1 MFSKNLWKLVSL
13 ATLLMLPLVGCSGS
27 GSGTKVTEKG
37 TEVTV
42 GGKVEGVSAAKSVAK
57 TAITANT
64 VAVYNAQDG
73 ATLGSASVASDGTFT
88 GLSFTLPSTKTV
100 LVFKATVAQ
109 GTFLSIVPIDLSNP
123 PAAGTITGANPISLQ
138 ISQESTA
145 AAQLVSQLLGL
156 TGDLGDAGQTIA
168 SLNDATKT
176 YAAIAKLVV
185 DNGGKQLAYDNGGLA
200 MTGKFSSAELL
211 PALDATS
218 LSVDQLNNMELD
230 GSITSVAIPGSKP
243 IVSFQV
249 TNKTTGKGV
258 RGLKSFN
265 LAFAQLKPEAGG
277 SPSEWLSY
285 MVTPSDA
292 KTTTTTLSTP
302 GRPSTD
308 ASTASTITVRTTSG
322 TAGSSFAI
330 SPYSVI
336 DNGDGSYTVV
346 FGKNIKTA
354 AADNLGFGPSY
365 DANLTHRLMVGIRT
379 TPSSALQH
387 NGTTLSNFFNEKY
400 FLKDFVPATPTVEP
414 TVKRDITLTASC
426 NECHTKIGV
435 STPHGGRGDVKY
447 CMMCHTTQRGYGRT
461 DTAST
466 SGAFPALTY
475 SSTGSITSAATYI
488 ADGEVTTDFVTMIHK
503 IHMGNKLTKTNY
515 NIVGI
520 APNAIAYPKNI
531 LNCRQCHVGDTTPQ
545 LTAAPQ
551 ANNWKS
557 VPSRKSCGSCHDNIN
572 FATGANAKVGGAV
585 HSAQANDSF
594 CVSCH
599 GTSGPYPVEKAHMTV
614 DKTLNNPNIADGLV
628 NFTYDVNSVTIDTT
642 VNTSAV
648 IKFRVMQSTNA
659 ATTPVPVV
667 FNSTG
672 TTPLTGFTGGP
683 SFLFAYSEDGSADF
697 TNMNKVID
705 SKAKAA
711 QPKSVT
717 IGSLLATLGTPDGSG
732 YYTVT
737 VPLAFP
743 AGATL
748 KTVGLQGYFTQAA
761 GTNGIA
767 AATARH
773 AQSVVKTV
781 TGDTARRVIVDGEK
795 CGNCHEWFEGHGG
808 NRILGKGMAQA
819 QNICVM
825 CHVPGLSSSGKGADI
840 NLINFIK
847 DQPVGTQITTVNP
860 LTSAV
865 YTTTGKVTQSVKDT
879 MTALVAALGSDPT
892 TYPEVSNNFKDMIH
906 STHAGSDA
914 SVVGDKFKFV
924 RDRGTSGVFYYD
936 FSTFKFPGIL
946 KRCDMCHTTYTRQSG
961 YSTVLVPTYTEVD
974 PKSAVTTVR
983 TIGASADANNVIKV
997 DADRKSLPN
1006 ATDLV
1011 NTPFASSCVSCHSLP
1026 AAKAHIKQNGG
1037 QLSVPRS
1044 TADASN
1050 EACITC
1056 HGTSGPAA
1064 LWNIHRFSV
1073 TGE

>member
-13 ATLLMLPLVGCSGS
+13 ATLLMLPLAGCSGS
-27 GSGTKVTEKG
+27 GSSTKVTEKG
-37 TEVTV
+37 TEVTI
-42 GGKVEGVSAAKSVAK
+42 GGTVEGASAAKSVAK

-64 VAVYNAQDG
+64 VEVYNAQDG

-88 GLSFTLPSTKTV
+88 GLSFTLPSTKAV

-109 GTFLSIVPIDLSNP
+109 GTFFSVVPIDLSNP
-123 PAAGTITGANPISLQ
+123 PAAGAVIGSNPISVV
-138 ISQESTA
+138 ISEDSTKI
-145 AAQLVSQLLGL
+145 AQFVSGLLGL
-156 TGDLGDAGQTIA
+156 SGDLGDSGMTLT
-168 SLNDATKT
+168 SVSKT
-176 YAAIAKLVV
+176 YTDAAQLVV
-185 DNGGKQLAYDNGGLA
+185 DNGGQQLAYSGSGLA
-200 MTGKFSSAELL
+200 LTGKFSSLALL
-211 PALDATS
+211 PALDAS
-218 LSVDQLNNMELD
+218 SFSVDQLNNMTLD
-230 GSITSVAIPGSKP
+230 GEITSVSIPGNQP
-243 IVSFQV
+243 YVSFIV
-249 TNKTTGKGV
+249 KNASTGKGV

-265 LAFAQLKPEAGG
+265 LAIAQLKPEAGG

-285 MVTPSDA
+285 QVSSLTS
-292 KTTTTTLSTP
+292 
-302 GRPSTD
+302 RPSTD
-308 ASTASTITVRTTSG
+308 SNYT
-322 TAGSSFAI
+322 
-330 SPYSVI
+330 VI
-336 DNGDGSYTVV
+336 DNGDGSYAVK
-346 FGKNIKTA
+346 FGKNIKDA
-354 AADNLGFGPSY
+354 AVIGVTY
-365 DANLTHRLMVGIRT
+365 DAAKTHRIMVGIRT
-379 TPSSALQH
+379 TPTSAPQH
-387 NGTTLSNFFNEKY
+387 NGTNLSNFFNEKY

-414 TVKRDITLTASC
+414 TVNRNITLTASC

-435 STPHGGRGDVKY
+435 TTPHGGRGDVKY
-447 CMMCHTTQRGYGRT
+447 CMMCHTTQRGNGRT
-461 DTAST
+461 NSASVA
-466 SGAFPALTY
+466 GVF
-475 SSTGSITSAATYI
+475 TGTTYI
-488 ADGEVTTDFVTMIHK
+488 ADGEVATDFVTMIHK
-503 IHMGNKLTKTNY
+503 IHMGNKLTKTGY
-515 NIVGI
+515 NIAGI
-520 APNAIAYPKNI
+520 LPNEIAYPKNI
-531 LNCRQCHVGDTTPQ
+531 INCRQCHVGDTTPQ

-572 FATGANAKVGGAV
+572 FATGANAKVGGAA
-585 HSAQANDSF
+585 HSAQADDSF

-599 GTSGPYPVEKAHMTV
+599 GTSGPYPVEKSHITV
-614 DKTLNNPNIADGLV
+614 DKTLNNPNVADGLV

-648 IKFRVMQSTNA
+648 IKFRIMQSTNA
-659 ATTPVPVV
+659 APTAVPVV
-667 FNSTG
+667 FNTTG
-672 TTPLTGFTGGP
+672 TLLTGFTGGP

-697 TNMNKVID
+697 TNMGHTGK
-705 SKAKAA
+705 KAA
-711 QPKSVT
+711 QPKTVSVA
-717 IGSLLATLGTPDGSG
+717 SLISTLGTPDGSG

-737 VPLAFP
+737 VTSAFP
-743 AGATL
+743 AAATM

-825 CHVPGLSSSGKGADI
+825 CHVPGLSSSGKGADA
-840 NLINFIK
+840 NLIDFIRT
-847 DQPVGTQITTVNP
+847 QNVGTAITTVNP
-860 LTSAV
+860 LTSAAYGGTV
-865 YTTTGKVTQSVKDT
+865 SSSAKAT

-924 RDRGTSGVFYYD
+924 RGDRGTSGIFYYD